1 MRQVKLWLFIVISAL
16 ILSHCNGFHK
26 TPVFNRILL
35 CDNFSDLDTGL
46 FSAPVGPLTEYH
58 YLPEAGKK
66 GNWEV
71 ACFAPAGGMTKTG
84 WAIAWQ
90 VKADDSQKV
99 MCQTFLNQ
107 DYRRT
112 HPMIVAGDSLWRDYK
127 LTVVFRPENDSL
139 SSGVAFRYRN
149 SRQFYFFGVKN
160 SMAYISKFNHGAGF
174 RIMKEEIL
182 AEQPYAFVSC
192 KDLKAVVTVCDNT
205 IEAQLNDDVKLTVVD
220 DTYPVGKIGL
230 ISDARAQY
238 KYVEVQTSDKEI
250 KKINRKRTKYE
261 QELARLRAAN
271 PKMVLWKKI
280 ATEGFGTGRNLRF
293 GDLNHDGQMDVL
305 IGQVVHH
312 NWPRDSHSELSCLTA
327 MTFDSDILWQIGE
340 PDPEKYPLTNDV
352 AFQIHDF
359 NNDGRNEVIY
369 TMNFELI
376 VADAET
382 GKTLFKTPTP
392 KSKIPDDKFEKI
404 LGDCLFFFDCEGKGY
419 DGNLLIKDRYTHFW
433 VMNNKLETLWE
444 GSCKT
449 GHYPYAYDID
459 GDGKDELLI
468 GYSLYDNDGTLLWC
482 LDEQIPDHCDGVA
495 IVDFDENPRTDPVIM
510 YAASDAGYYRVDLNG
525 NILVYHDIGHVQNPS
540 VANYRT
546 DKPGLE
552 TVTIN
557 FWGNQGLIH
566 FYDQDGKIYHDF
578 EPNHFGSMCLPLNW
592 TGCGEEY
599 FVHNPNVRDGGAFDG
614 WGRKVLLFPDDGHP
628 DMCNAVLDICGDCRD
643 EIVVW
648 NSNEIWIYTQEDN
661 PKEGKLYKPIRNPL
675 YNYSNYQATVSL
687 PGWNSEK

>member
-1 MRQVKLWLFIVISAL
+1 M
-16 ILSHCNGFHK
+16 
-26 TPVFNRILL
+26 
-35 CDNFSDLDTGL
+35 
-46 FSAPVGPLTEYH
+46 
-58 YLPEAGKK
+58 
-66 GNWEV
+66 
-71 ACFAPAGGMTKTG
+71 
-84 WAIAWQ
+84 
-90 VKADDSQKV
+90 
-99 MCQTFLNQ
+99 
-107 DYRRT
+107 
-112 HPMIVAGDSLWRDYK
+112 
-127 LTVVFRPENDSL
+127 
-139 SSGVAFRYRN
+139 
-149 SRQFYFFGVKN
+149 
-160 SMAYISKFNHGAGF
+160 
-174 RIMKEEIL
+174 
-182 AEQPYAFVSC
+182 
-192 KDLKAVVTVCDNT
+192 
-205 IEAQLNDDVKLTVVD
+205 
-220 DTYPVGKIGL
+220 
-230 ISDARAQY
+230 
-238 KYVEVQTSDKEI
+238 
-250 KKINRKRTKYE
+250 
-261 QELARLRAAN
+261 RAAN